1 MDIRE
6 LDSGDIEKIKKL
18 MLDIFSG
25 EPWNDVWT
33 DKQLHA
39 YVSELIENKNSLSFG
54 VYLDGNLIG
63 MALGRTKSWYEG
75 TEYWI
80 EEFGILPD
88 RQQSGTGSAFI
99 EELEKILAEKGIEYI
114 VLLTERNVPAYRFYK
129 KNGFREKEENVFFV
143 KALR

>member
-6 LDSGDIEKIKKL
+6 LSIDNIENIKKL

-39 YVSELIENKNSLSFG
+39 YVSELTGNKNSLSFG

-63 MALGRTKSWYEG
+63 MALGRIKSWYEG

-88 RQQSGTGSAFI
+88 RQQSGIGSAFI
-99 EELEKILAEKGIEYI
+99 EELEKILTEKGIKY
-114 VLLTERNVPAYRFYK
+114 VLLTEKNVPAYRFYK

>member
-6 LDSGDIEKIKKL
+6 LNSGDIEKIKKL

-99 EELEKILAEKGIEYI
+99 KSQVSNLSLNQINSEPDAPYSEASGSAE
-114 VLLTERNVPAYRFYK
+114 F
-129 KNGFREKEENVFFV
+129 
-143 KALR
+143 

>member
-6 LDSGDIEKIKKL
+6 LNSGDIEKIKKL

-80 EEFGILPD
+80 EEFGIVPD

-99 EELEKILAEKGIEYI
+99 EELEKILVKKGIEYI

>member
-6 LDSGDIEKIKKL
+6 LSIDNIENIKKL

-39 YVSELIENKNSLSFG
+39 YVSELTGNKNSLSFG

-63 MALGRTKSWYEG
+63 MALGRIKSWYEG

-88 RQQSGTGSAFI
+88 RQQSGIGSAFI
-99 EELEKILAEKGIEYI
+99 EK
-114 VLLTERNVPAYRFYK
+114 NVPAYRFYK

>member
-1 MDIRE
+1 
-6 LDSGDIEKIKKL
+6 

-33 DKQLHA
+33 DKQQHA

-99 EELEKILAEKGIEYI
+99 KEMEKILAEKGIEYI

>member
-99 EELEKILAEKGIEYI
+99 EELEKILAEKRDRVHRSPYG
-114 VLLTERNVPAYRFYK
+114 
-129 KNGFREKEENVFFV
+129 EKCSRLSF
-143 KALR
+143 L

>member
-6 LDSGDIEKIKKL
+6 LSIDNIENIKKL

-39 YVSELIENKNSLSFG
+39 YVSELTGNKNSLSFG

-63 MALGRTKSWYEG
+63 MALGRIKSWYEG

-88 RQQSGTGSAFI
+88 RQQSGIGSAFI
-99 EELEKILAEKGIEYI
+99 EELEKILAEKGSSTSFSLRRKMFPPI
-114 VLLTERNVPAYRFYK
+114 VFIKRTVFGK
-129 KNGFREKEENVFFV
+129 KKKMFS
-143 KALR
+143 L